1 MVLKK
6 DDCKEFGDM
15 VFGKD
20 DQNIAHAGFLIHMKL
35 MGFVSMGDYK

>member
-20 DQNIAHAGFLIHMKL
+20 DQNIAHAVVMNKMKIV
-35 MGFVSMGDYK
+35 G